1 MYRWQTIL
9 LEEHTYSGVLP
20 HSKTFTGCKRR
31 ELFAGATAEEA
42 KLRQEYVQCKLT
54 IEMLDLLN

>member
-20 HSKTFTGCKRR
+20 HTKTFTG
-31 ELFAGATAEEA
+31 A
-42 KLRQEYVQCKLT
+42 KDESYLLEPLLKKLNCAKN
-54 IEMLDLLN
+54 MFNVN